1 MIFSKRTKR
10 RERFLVRK
18 AVAIIGYFGGL
29 RCAELVAL
37 NFEDVSISKDCITVF
52 IRSSKTDPQ
61 GKSKFYFTIPKDND
75 ASSLCAYSIIQKYFD
90 AVPKKSGR
98 FFINCNTKSNSFAGQ
113 PMGRNTIGAVP
124 KFIASYLEL
133 DNADKYTGHC
143 FRRSSATA
151 LADSG
156 ATLTTLKRQ
165 YRWKSDSVAL
175 DYVDQSKTHK
185 MDVAKS
191 LKITTCADINTTNK
205 EDNATKIV
213 HINNCSNVI
222 INL

>member
-1 MIFSKRTKR
+1 
-10 RERFLVRK
+10 
-18 AVAIIGYFGGL
+18 
-29 RCAELVAL
+29 
-37 NFEDVSISKDCITVF
+37 
-52 IRSSKTDPQ
+52 
-61 GKSKFYFTIPKDND
+61 
-75 ASSLCAYSIIQKYFD
+75 
-90 AVPKKSGR
+90 
-98 FFINCNTKSNSFAGQ
+98 
-113 PMGRNTIGAVP
+113 MGRNTIGAVP

-175 DYVDQSKTHK
+175 HYVDQSKTHK

-191 LKITTCADINTTNK
+191 LNVTTCVEINTTNK
-205 EDNATKIV
+205 EDNVTKIV
-213 HINNCSNVI
+213 HISNWSNVI
-222 INL
+222 NNL